1 MIIKSLSQ
9 CSAFTT
15 IYGLLAGL
23 AFSVILSTG
32 ILPANAAGNSPENV
46 PDFTLMDT
54 DNQPVALESLR
65 GNVVLINFWAT
76 WCPPCV
82 EELPSI
88 NALGKSFA
96 EKPFKIL
103 AINMGEDKET
113 ITSFLNRIG
122 FELNF
127 PLLIDP
133 GAKTADLYAV
143 KTLPATLLVNQDG
156 TFAFGGVGAREWNS
170 EQTRNEIL
178 PLFD

>member
-1 MIIKSLSQ
+1 M
-9 CSAFTT
+9 C
-15 IYGLLAGL
+15 GLITGL
-23 AFSVILSTG
+23 AVSLMISAG
-32 ILPANAAGNSPENV
+32 IPPVMAAGFSPENV
-46 PDFTLMDT
+46 PDFILMDT

-65 GNVVLINFWAT
+65 GNVVMINFWAT
-76 WCPPCV
+76 WCAPCV

-96 EKPFKIL
+96 NKPFKIL
-103 AINMGEDKET
+103 AINMGEDKES
-113 ITSFLNRIG
+113 ILSFLNRLG
-122 FELNF
+122 FKLDF

-143 KTLPATLLVNQDG
+143 RALPATLLVNQDG

>member
-1 MIIKSLSQ
+1 MLS
-9 CSAFTT
+9 AT
-15 IYGLLAGL
+15 IQP
-23 AFSVILSTG
+23 VI
-32 ILPANAAGNSPENV
+32 AAGNSPENV
-46 PDFTLMDT
+46 PDFVLMDT
-54 DNQPVALESLR
+54 NNQPVALKLLR
-65 GNVVLINFWAT
+65 GNVVMINFWAT

-88 NALGKSFA
+88 DALGKSFA
-96 EKPFKIL
+96 DKPFKIL
-103 AINMGEDKET
+103 AINMGEDRES
-113 ITSFLNRIG
+113 ILSFLNRVG
-122 FELNF
+122 FKLDF

-170 EQTRNEIL
+170 EQARNEIL